1 MISIIGYGNLSKS
14 LITGLRNGN
23 YSGDITVYDPY
34 VTKKLHKKISLKRK
48 LDADILKCKLIFLG
62 VKPNKFK
69 DIAKSLQNITKN
81 TILVSLMAGI
91 SIKKLRELTHI
102 SRIARVMTNINCA
115 HGKAQ
120 SFVFFNSNCEPKDKK
135 QLIKIFDDV
144 GKTYI
149 VSSERKIDIVTGLTG
164 SGPAY
169 VLYILEIIC
178 SIFEKQGFNKKMSR
192 DLSIE
197 LFDGTINTCK
207 NDERSLEVIKKSIV
221 SKKGTTESALR
232 SMKKDGLQK
241 ILNKA
246 VSSAIKKAGKIGS

>member
-34 VTKKLHKKISLKRK
+34 VTKKLHKKITLKRK
-48 LDADILKCKLIFLG
+48 LDDDILKCKLIFLG

-120 SFVFFNSNCEPKDKK
+120 SFVF
-135 QLIKIFDDV
+135 LIQ
-144 GKTYI
+144 T
-149 VSSERKIDIVTGLTG
+149 
-164 SGPAY
+164 A
-169 VLYILEIIC
+169 
-178 SIFEKQGFNKKMSR
+178 N
-192 DLSIE
+192 
-197 LFDGTINTCK
+197 
-207 NDERSLEVIKKSIV
+207 
-221 SKKGTTESALR
+221 
-232 SMKKDGLQK
+232 QK
-241 ILNKA
+241 IKNSLLKFLMML
-246 VSSAIKKAGKIGS
+246 VKHISSHLKEKLIL

>member
-34 VTKKLHKKISLKRK
+34 VTKKLHKKITLKRK
-48 LDADILKCKLIFLG
+48 LDDDILKCKLIFLG
-62 VKPNKFK
+62 VKPDKFK

-135 QLIKIFDDV
+135 QLIKIFDGV

-149 VSSERKIDIVTGLTG
+149 VSPEKKIDIVTGLTG

-246 VSSAIKKAGKIGS
+246 VGSAIKKASKIGS

>member
-48 LDADILKCKLIFLG
+48 LDADILKSKLIFLG
-62 VKPNKFK
+62 VKPDKFK
-69 DIAKSLQNITKN
+69 DIAKSLQNIPKN

-91 SIKKLRELTHI
+91 SIKKLRDLTHI

-135 QLIKIFDDV
+135 QLINIFDGV
-144 GKTYI
+144 GKTYV
-149 VSSERKIDIVTGLTG
+149 VSPEKKIDIVTGLTG

-207 NDERSLEVIKKSIV
+207 NDDRSLEVIKKSIV
-221 SKKGTTESALR
+221 SKKGTTESALK
-232 SMKKDGLQK
+232 SMNKDGLQK

-246 VSSAIKKAGKIGS
+246 VGSAIRKASKIGS

>member
-14 LITGLRNGN
+14 LIAGLRLGN
-23 YSGDITVYDPY
+23 YSEDIKVYDPY
-34 VTKKLHKKISLKRK
+34 ATKKLHKKITLKRK
-48 LDADILKCKLIFLG
+48 LDDDILKCKLVFLA

-69 DIAKSLQNITKN
+69 EIAKSLQNLPKSMIM
-81 TILVSLMAGI
+81 VSLMAGI
-91 SIKKLRELTHI
+91 SVNKIRELTHI
-102 SRIARVMTNINCA
+102 SKIVRVMTNINCA

-120 SFVFFNSNCEPKDKK
+120 SFVFFNSNCKLQDKK
-135 QLIKIFDDV
+135 QLIKIFDGV

-149 VSSERKIDIVTGLTG
+149 VSSEKKIDIVTGLTG

-207 NDERSLEVIKKSIV
+207 NDDRSLEVIKKSIV

>member
-14 LITGLRNGN
+14 FITGLRNGN

-34 VTKKLHKKISLKRK
+34 VTKKLHKKITLKRK
-48 LDADILKCKLIFLG
+48 LDDDILKCKLIFLG

-120 SFVFFNSNCEPKDKK
+120 SFVFFNSNCEPKDKNSLLK
-135 QLIKIFDDV
+135 FLMMLVKHMSSHLKEKLI
-144 GKTYI
+144 
-149 VSSERKIDIVTGLTG
+149 L
-164 SGPAY
+164 
-169 VLYILEIIC
+169 
-178 SIFEKQGFNKKMSR
+178 
-192 DLSIE
+192 
-197 LFDGTINTCK
+197 
-207 NDERSLEVIKKSIV
+207 
-221 SKKGTTESALR
+221 
-232 SMKKDGLQK
+232 
-241 ILNKA
+241 
-246 VSSAIKKAGKIGS
+246 